1 MPNYIVKAN
10 TNFPT
15 QIVSDMF
22 AKVNGRS
29 SIAKLSAQKP
39 IPFNGATEMV
49 FTMDGKAQIVGE
61 SGKKDKGEANVEP
74 VVIRPLKFLYQTRV
88 SNEFMTMSEEARIP
102 VLQNFADGFAKK
114 IAEGLDIAAFH
125 GLNPYTMAAATQV
138 GNNHFDAAV
147 TGNTATF
154 VAASADDV
162 IDTLIQTVVADG
174 GVVNGIA
181 LSPTAG
187 AALAAIKVNG
197 VVQYPEF
204 RFGQN
209 PDNFYGMGSDVNPT
223 VSMKAAAGTVTDHII
238 LGDFQNAFRWGYA
251 KNVPLEI
258 IEYGD
263 PDQTGRDLKAYN
275 EICLRSEA
283 FIGWGILDADSFA
296 RGIVTEAV
304 SGSGSE

>member
-1 MPNYIVKAN
+1 MPNYIVNAN
-10 TNFPT
+10 TKFPT

-39 IPFNGATEMV
+39 IPFSGATEMV

-61 SGKKDKGEANVEP
+61 SGKKDKGEADAEP

-102 VLQNFADGFAKK
+102 VLQNFADGFSKK

-125 GLNPYTMAAATQV
+125 GLNPYTMTAATQV
-138 GNNHFDAAV
+138 GTNHFDAAV
-147 TGNTATF
+147 TGNTAAF
-154 VAASADDV
+154 VAATADDV
-162 IDTLIQTVVADG
+162 IDSLIQAVIADG

-209 PDNFYGMGSDVNPT
+209 PDNFYGMKSDVNPT
-223 VSMKAAAGTVTDHII
+223 VSMAASGAGSVDHII

-296 RGIVTEAV
+296 RGTVT
-304 SGSGSE
+304 G

>member
-1 MPNYIVKAN
+1 MPNYIVNAN
-10 TNFPT
+10 AKFPT

-39 IPFNGATEMV
+39 IPFSGATEMV

-102 VLQNFADGFAKK
+102 VLQNFADGFSKK

-125 GLNPYTMAAATQV
+125 GLNPYTMTAATQV
-138 GNNHFDAAV
+138 GTNHFDAAV

-154 VAASADDV
+154 VAATADDV
-162 IDTLIQTVVADG
+162 IDSLIQAVVADG

-209 PDNFYGMGSDVNPT
+209 PDNFYGMKSDVNPT
-223 VSMKAAAGTVTDHII
+223 VSMATSGAASVDHII

-296 RGIVTEAV
+296 RGIVT
-304 SGSGSE
+304 G

>member
-39 IPFNGATEMV
+39 IPFSGATEMV

-102 VLQNFADGFAKK
+102 VLQNFADGFSKK
-114 IAEGLDIAAFH
+114 IAEGIDIAAFH
-125 GLNPYTMAAATQV
+125 GLNPYTMTAATQV
-138 GNNHFDAAV
+138 GTNHFDAAV

-154 VAASADDV
+154 VADSADDV
-162 IDTLIQTVVADG
+162 IDALIQAVVADG

-187 AALAAIKVNG
+187 ADLAAIKVNG

-209 PDNFYGMGSDVNPT
+209 PDNFYGMRSDVNPT
-223 VSMKAAAGTVTDHII
+223 VSMKAAAGKTTDHII

-296 RGIVTEAV
+296 RGIVTA
-304 SGSGSE
+304 G